1 MRNLD
6 QIMEMNS
13 HLIHSFADL
22 HSIKQDGGPTV
33 ITGAEGAYVVNSE
46 GEKMLDGI
54 GGLWCVNIGHGRR
67 EIIDAITKQLHEL
80 DYYSTF
86 YNLTHPLAAELA
98 DKITSLAPDNLN
110 HVYFANS
117 GSVANDTAIRILHHY
132 YNRIGKPKKKKIL
145 SRIGAYHGSTHL
157 AIAMTTPAYRI
168 GWDSAEELVH
178 HLSSPLPYRRPDGIT
193 EEEFCDHLI
202 DEMKTTIEGMGA
214 ENIACF
220 IAEPVMGAGGVILP
234 PEGYHQRAEA
244 VMRAYDIKTISDEVV
259 TAFCRLGPFFA
270 SEEVFQIRPDIITS
284 AKGLTS
290 GYQPMS
296 ATLIS
301 DEIYEVISAPGDFF
315 LHGMTYSGHP
325 ACCAAAL
332 ANIALMEQE
341 DLPNRVKHTG
351 KSFENTMKGLLDLD
365 IVGDVRGSHFMIGIE
380 FVSDK
385 ATKQIFG
392 DDIMIGK
399 RVAREAQARGLV
411 VRPLGH
417 MAVLSPPL
425 ILTETQIDQIGTIL
439 RESIM
444 AVQNQLG

>member
-1 MRNLD
+1 
-6 QIMEMNS
+6 
-13 HLIHSFADL
+13 
-22 HSIKQDGGPTV
+22 
-33 ITGAEGAYVVNSE
+33 
-46 GEKMLDGI
+46 
-54 GGLWCVNIGHGRR
+54 
-67 EIIDAITKQLHEL
+67 
-80 DYYSTF
+80 
-86 YNLTHPLAAELA
+86 
-98 DKITSLAPDNLN
+98 
-110 HVYFANS
+110 
-117 GSVANDTAIRILHHY
+117 
-132 YNRIGKPKKKKIL
+132 
-145 SRIGAYHGSTHL
+145 
-157 AIAMTTPAYRI
+157 
-168 GWDSAEELVH
+168 
-178 HLSSPLPYRRPDGIT
+178 
-193 EEEFCDHLI
+193 
-202 DEMKTTIEGMGA
+202 
-214 ENIACF
+214 
-220 IAEPVMGAGGVILP
+220 
-234 PEGYHQRAEA
+234 
-244 VMRAYDIKTISDEVV
+244 MRAYDIKTISDEVV

-425 ILTETQIDQIGTIL
+425 ILTEKQIDQIGTIL